1 MIARAFYGL
10 LTLLS
15 ACRGPVNGA
24 AVPAPH
30 GLHELVE
37 RVRSLYCLFLYS
49 NVPTEPHSKTQLRT
63 ALVRLPPTIHG
74 KIFQLLPLAG

>member
-15 ACRGPVNGA
+15 ACRGPVDSA

-37 RVRSLYCLFLYS
+37 RVHCLYCLFLYS
-49 NVPTEPHSKTQLRT
+49 NILIEPHSKTQLRI
-63 ALVRLPPTIHG
+63 ALVRLPPTIYG